1 MEIIPTWFSVG
12 HEIGEG
18 NFDPGTY
25 AKDIFGLATYGRI
38 VFGHN
43 ACIRVIVVDLRSVP
57 NVSIIQ
63 FVNTD
68 KNYDRRSRDSFIIN
82 FDGSIG
88 RSLTYNRYLTYEF
101 NM

>member
-1 MEIIPTWFSVG
+1 MWFSVG
-12 HEIGEG
+12 HEFGEG

-57 NVSIIQ
+57 NVSIIP
-63 FVNTD
+63 FVNLD
-68 KNYDRRSRDSFIIN
+68 NNYDQRSRGNFVIN
-82 FDGSIG
+82 FRLFD
-88 RSLTYNRYLTYEF
+88 R
-101 NM
+101 